1 MPPQNLPEPNE
12 IVIGRVT
19 RVLDYGAFLELI
31 EYNNISGFVHIAQV
45 STGWVKNIR
54 AYVKEGQIRAAQVL
68 HIDHDR
74 GQIELSLSKVSQG
87 AQRAK
92 IEQFNFLKRSQK
104 MIEVYAKDINVPF
117 DTVWEGVAVPLMNQ
131 YDTLQDAFEQVAIN
145 GESALGDVSEKF
157 RASFVAMVQ
166 KNVSIPQKMVR
177 GIFTLESKKAN
188 GVEVVKNALLAGR
201 KAVKGKVD
209 MYAVGSG
216 KYDVKVSTHDFK
228 ESEKILRQISDV
240 VLLTIKKDGGV
251 GKFEKVEA

>member
-1 MPPQNLPEPNE
+1 MAKNIPEPNE

-19 RVLDYGAFLELI
+19 RVLDYGAFLELL
-31 EYNNISGFVHIAQV
+31 EYEGISGFVHIAQV

-54 AYVKEGQIRAAQVL
+54 AYVKEGQVRAAQVL
-68 HIDHDR
+68 HIDHER

-104 MIEVYAKDINVPF
+104 MLEVYAKDINVPF
-117 DTVWEGVAVPLMNQ
+117 EKVWEGVAIPLMNQ
-131 YDTLQDAFEQVAIN
+131 YDTLQEAFEQVAIK
-145 GESALGDVSEKF
+145 GEEALGEVDPKLRE
-157 RASFVAMVQ
+157 SFIVMVR
-166 KNVSIPQKMVR
+166 KNVSIPEKMVR
-177 GIFTLESKKAN
+177 GIFTLESKKPN
-188 GVEVVKNALLAGR
+188 GIEIVKTALTAGQ
-201 KAVKGKVD
+201 KASKGKVE

-228 ESEKILRQISDV
+228 ESEKVLRQVSEI
-240 VLLTIKKDGGV
+240 VLATIKKEGGI